1 MMSHRHS
8 FLLAGTVALALVAA
22 SGALAADGPPGQGRE
37 EHWAK
42 VDTDGDG
49 AISKAEAEAGAP
61 RIARDFAN
69 LDADEDGRITREEMH
84 AQMQARH
91 AATREERRARAEE
104 RYRSADTNGDGA
116 LDLAEAQQG
125 MPRMA
130 EHFAEIDADAD
141 GLVTREEL
149 QAAMLARRAERMRE
163 GGGGHG
169 PGWGPPGE

>member
-8 FLLAGTVALALVAA
+8 FLLAGTVVLALVAA
-22 SGALAADGPPGQGRE
+22 SGALAADGPPGQGRG

>member
-22 SGALAADGPPGQGRE
+22 SGALAADGPPGQGRG

-91 AATREERRARAEE
+91 AATREEHRARAEE

-116 LDLAEAQQG
+116 LDLAEAQLG

-163 GGGGHG
+163 GGGHS